1 MWELFRLNLNPRAI
15 QAAKERR
22 ITWGRSMVP
31 QNTGPAH
38 RAHPAQIQGSRKP
51 PGLAHREKPS
61 GREVREVGAAAFHRV
76 HGEKGSS
83 WALLWAK
90 PLPFFSNSFFFF
102 EKISNT
108 HKMCENIQR
117 PPENTLFTRIH
128 QLLIFCLIYFI
139 ILSLPTSL
147 SEFFLWV
154 VESKLQPLYP

>member
-22 ITWGRSMVP
+22 IMWGRSMVP
-31 QNTGPAH
+31 QNTGPAD

-61 GREVREVGAAAFHRV
+61 GRKVREVGVAAFHRV

-102 EKISNT
+102 LRKFPIRIKCAKIFKDPRRT
-108 HKMCENIQR
+108 HSLRGFTNCWYFAQF
-117 PPENTLFTRIH
+117 TLSFSPSR
-128 QLLIFCLIYFI
+128 L
-139 ILSLPTSL
+139 LSLNS
-147 SEFFLWV
+147 FF
-154 VESKLQPLYP
+154 E